1 MHNREGII
9 ERLIEVGISPI
20 NIITDYPMKHVTTF
34 KAGGPAEL
42 FIEPDNIAELINI
55 MKLLK
60 NENIKAL
67 IIGKG
72 SNMLVSDKGIPGVVI
87 RIAEKISSISIAG
100 NEVIAECGCL
110 LSVLGK
116 QVAKEGFTGIEFA
129 SGIPGTLGG
138 GVVMNAGAYD
148 GELKDYIKWVEV
160 LDENLEVVRLTNSE
174 MEFSYRKSLVEKK
187 GYIAIRACFSLERE
201 DQELIDFKMRDFADR
216 RRKKQPLTLP
226 SAGSTFKRP
235 EGFFAGKLI
244 EDAGLKGYRI
254 GGASVSEL
262 HCGFVV
268 NDLDGTA
275 NDIYRLIKHIEKRVF
290 ENSGVKLQLEV
301 KLIGDFLERD

>member
-1 MHNREGII
+1 
-9 ERLIEVGISPI
+9 
-20 NIITDYPMKHVTTF
+20 
-34 KAGGPAEL
+34 
-42 FIEPDNIAELINI
+42 
-55 MKLLK
+55 
-60 NENIKAL
+60 
-67 IIGKG
+67 
-72 SNMLVSDKGIPGVVI
+72 
-87 RIAEKISSISIAG
+87 
-100 NEVIAECGCL
+100 
-110 LSVLGK
+110 LGK